1 MTAIF
6 FPFLALSSKAYP
18 DILISLIF
26 LKFFLI
32 KYLDIVWYYLTPKPT
47 YSERQLK
54 NPVLIERQ
62 WSKRSVNRILKSGL
76 RCGRSSSEHK
86 VLDTRQAKPEKETIC
101 FRIATSLVIPYEA
114 YRSSECVR
122 ISNLMYPK
130 SKASQNIIHKSS
142 QKMFEKLF

>member
-1 MTAIF
+1 MWF
-6 FPFLALSSKAYP
+6 
-18 DILISLIF
+18 SLIN
-26 LKFFLI
+26 
-32 KYLDIVWYYLTPKPT
+32 PQ
-47 YSERQLK
+47 QLE

-114 YRSSECVR
+114 YRASACVR
-122 ISNLMYPK
+122 ISNQK
-130 SKASQNIIHKSS
+130 VSRFDIFQNILKQISTWYFEMLGLFLFTEVTTSDILAWSHHKIGDRCVII
-142 QKMFEKLF
+142 